1 MNKTDIRRA
10 ALLGLPVSA
19 LCAFTTLPVAPT
31 LAQDAAQTLSVIT
44 VEGARQSRPGET
56 VLAPDALGQLPVVDG
71 GEFLRDLP
79 GISGVR
85 MGGHAIDPVIRGQQG
100 NRLNIVNDGIV
111 VYGGC
116 PNRMDPPSAFAI
128 PETYDRIVVRQ
139 GYQTVT
145 EGPGGPGGSV
155 SFERDAPTFEPGKPY
170 RAKVGGG
177 INSNGNTRDAF
188 ADVAAGT
195 DGFYLRAI
203 GSRKEADNYDD
214 GDGNEVRSAFGERG
228 LDLLA
233 GYGQEGGPT
242 LEIGYTYDKI
252 TDALFAGAG
261 MDSPLSEN
269 KAFHLKGE
277 HPVFAGPLSLIRA
290 SAYTGTVDHRMDN
303 YTLRTRTA
311 PMAMRVDS
319 ESDTYGGS
327 LSGDLQLGETV
338 VTMGADLQNSRRE
351 ALRYSG
357 MSDMMVNRLSS
368 ILWPD
373 TEIRQIGL
381 FAEGKMPVTDATQ
394 LVIGARYDRVDAAS
408 HRANDIATTTGR
420 SPNDLY
426 RSYYGVTAEDR
437 TENNVGGLVRLE
449 HDLSGAVTLHAGVSR
464 SVRTADATERAIA
477 SDQMASSW
485 VGNPAIDP
493 EQHHQAEI
501 GLSVSQPRWSAGG
514 SLYIDRVNDFILR
527 DTARGQD
534 GILLANGASVF
545 RNVDAL
551 LTGFTVEG
559 KYRLTD
565 RWTLSGDVAYTHAE
579 NLDDSR
585 AIAQIPPLEAGI
597 TLAYQGDGWGV
608 GTKLRGAL
616 RQTRVD
622 SNPATGSGLDTG
634 ETPGWATQDIFVTV
648 SLLEPFE
655 IKAGITNLFDRS
667 YAYHLN
673 KANAF
678 DPTQVQVNEPGRSFF
693 VRVTAEF

>member
-1 MNKTDIRRA
+1 MRKIDIRRVA
-10 ALLGLPVSA
+10 CLGLPASA
-19 LCAFTTLPVAPT
+19 LCAIAAAMPQPASGQST
-31 LAQDAAQTLSVIT
+31 AQTLPAISI
-44 VEGARQSRPGET
+44 EAKRQSRPGET
-56 VLAPDALGQLPVVDG
+56 ILAPDALGQLPVADG
-71 GEFLRDLP
+71 GEFLRDIP
-79 GISGVR
+79 GISGAR
-85 MGGHAIDPVIRGQQG
+85 MGGHAIDPVIHGQQG
-100 NRLNIVNDGIV
+100 NRLNIVNDGIM

-116 PNRMDPPSAFAI
+116 PSRMDPPSAFAI

-170 RAKVGGG
+170 RAKLGGG
-177 INSNGNTRDAF
+177 FNSNGNVRDAF
-188 ADVAAGT
+188 ADVTTGA

-228 LDLLA
+228 LDLLT
-233 GYGQEGGPT
+233 GYGHAGGPN
-242 LEIGYTYDKI
+242 LEIGLAYDKI

-269 KAFHLKGE
+269 RAFQVKGAY
-277 HPVFAGPLSLIRA
+277 PLDRGPFTEVRA
-290 SAYTGTVDHRMDN
+290 SAYTGTVDHVMDN
-303 YTLRTRTA
+303 YSLRTRTA

-327 LSGDLQLGETV
+327 FSGDLQLGDTV
-338 VTMGADLQNSRRE
+338 LTLGADLQNNRRD

-357 MSDMMVNRLSS
+357 MSDTMVNRLSS

-381 FAEGKMPVTDATQ
+381 FAEGNMPVSDATQ
-394 LVIGARYDRVDAAS
+394 LVIGARYDRVDAS
-408 HRANDIATTTGR
+408 SSRADDIATTTGR

-449 HDLSGAVTLHAGVSR
+449 HELSGAVTVHAGLSR
-464 SVRTADATERAIA
+464 SVRTADATERSIA

-501 GLSVSQPRWSAGG
+501 GLSIGQPRWSAGG

-527 DTARGQD
+527 DNARGQD

-559 KYRLTD
+559 SYKLTD

-608 GTKLRGAL
+608 GTRLRGAL

-622 SNPATGSGLDTG
+622 SDPATGSGLDAG
-634 ETPGWATQDIFVTV
+634 ETPGWVTQDLFVTV